1 MGMCLKAICKLLYF
15 QSQNLP
21 EKQCILDAL
30 AITTVSNTCNFMG
43 FMQLD
48 EPNIGG
54 PELASVADNYW
65 AIFIDFTT

>member
-1 MGMCLKAICKLLYF
+1 MEMYLKAICKLLYF

-30 AITTVSNTCNFMG
+30 AITMVSNTCNFMG

-54 PELASVADNYW
+54 PELASVTDNY
-65 AIFIDFTT
+65 